1 MMTCLLNAIISPVL
15 YTITKKKS
23 SIALISYISI
33 SSDYTSAF
41 YMITITGLQ
50 DIVYIYNVIF
60 YCTYVLH
67 ILFHRLHQRLLHDHS
82 YCYPSFLL
90 LLTSYIFLSTD
101 YTSVLCMATVTVTP
115 AFYCTY
121 VLHIPFHRLHQ
132 RLLHDHSNCYPILLL
147 YLRLIYSFPQIT
159 PVSSAWPQL
168 LLPQL
173 SIVLTFYVS
182 LSTDYTSVFCMATF
196 IVTPAFY
203 CTFVL
208 YIPLH
213 RLQQHLLHGYSYCYS
228 NLLLYLPHTYSFPQ
242 IIPASSAWSQLVFPS
257 ILLYLRLTYSIPQI
271 TPASSAWPQLLLP
284 HPSCTQSWMLV
295 SLPRHCTLSKRIGP
309 LLAPYIPFFTA
320 IPLLK
325 NRIFCYIFIVECM

>member
-1 MMTCLLNAIISPVL
+1 
-15 YTITKKKS
+15 
-23 SIALISYISI
+23 
-33 SSDYTSAF
+33 
-41 YMITITGLQ
+41 
-50 DIVYIYNVIF
+50 
-60 YCTYVLH
+60 
-67 ILFHRLHQRLLHDHS
+67 
-82 YCYPSFLL
+82 
-90 LLTSYIFLSTD
+90 
-101 YTSVLCMATVTVTP
+101 MATVTVTP

-173 SIVLTFYVS
+173 SIVLTFYVP

-213 RLQQHLLHGYSYCYS
+213 RLHQHLLHGYSYCYS

-257 ILLYLRLTYSIPQI
+257 ILLYLRLTYSVPQI

-325 NRIFCYIFIVECM
+325 DRIFCYIFIVECM

>member
-101 YTSVLCMATVTVTP
+101 YTSVFFMTTVTVTP
-115 AFYCTY
+115 SFYYTY
-121 VLHIPFHRLHQ
+121 VLYIPFHRSHQ
-132 RLLHDHSNCYPILLL
+132 YLLHGHSYCYPSFLL
-147 YLRLIYSFPQIT
+147 YLRFTCP
-159 PVSSAWPQL
+159 
-168 LLPQL
+168 
-173 SIVLTFYVS
+173 
-182 LSTDYTSVFCMATF
+182 
-196 IVTPAFY
+196 
-203 CTFVL
+203 
-208 YIPLH
+208 
-213 RLQQHLLHGYSYCYS
+213 
-228 NLLLYLPHTYSFPQ
+228 FPQ
-242 IIPASSAWSQLVFPS
+242 IIPASSAWPH
-257 ILLYLRLTYSIPQI
+257 
-271 TPASSAWPQLLLP
+271 LLLLQLSIVLL
-284 HPSCTQSWMLV
+284 SCIFLCTDYNSIFCMATVTATQTFY
-295 SLPRHCTLSKRIGP
+295 CTCLIH
-309 LLAPYIPFFTA
+309 IPFHRSYQR
-320 IPLLK
+320 LLHGHS
-325 NRIFCYIFIVECM
+325 